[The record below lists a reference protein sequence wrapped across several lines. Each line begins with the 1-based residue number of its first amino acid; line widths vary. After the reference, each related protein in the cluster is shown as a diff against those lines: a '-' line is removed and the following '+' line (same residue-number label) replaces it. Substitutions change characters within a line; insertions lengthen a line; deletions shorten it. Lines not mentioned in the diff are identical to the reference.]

1 MLFNRGVELLIK
13 DIQKC
18 KHFTAMDNTHLC
30 ELLHPAREKVEIHYS
45 IAHAVLNPGRASLPH
60 RLKESSEVYYILEGS
75 GVINVEGEE
84 AEVRKGQ
91 AVFIPPGSWQHIRN
105 SGSTD
110 LEFLAIV
117 HPFWKKEDE
126 EVEEVESKT

>member
-1 MLFNRGVELLIK
+1 LLIK

-18 KHFTAMDNTHLC
+18 RHVTAMDNTHLC
-30 ELLHPAREKVEIHYS
+30 ELLHPAREKEKVELQYS
-45 IAHAVLNPGRASLPH
+45 IAHAVLKPGGASLPH

-75 GVINVEGEE
+75 GVMNIEDEE
-84 AEVRKGQ
+84 AEVRRGQ

-105 SGSTD
+105 SGSSD

-117 HPFWKKEDE
+117 YPFWKKDDE
-126 EVEEVESKT
+126 EVKEVESKI

>member
-1 MLFNRGVELLIK
+1 MLIK

-18 KHFTAMDNTHLC
+18 EHFSAMDLTYLC
-30 ELLHPAREKVEIHYS
+30 ELLHPAREEVEIHYS
-45 IAHAVLNPGRASLPH
+45 IAHAVLKPGRASLPH

-75 GVINVEGEE
+75 GVMNIEGEE
-84 AEVRKGQ
+84 AEVRRGQ
-91 AVFIPPGSWQHIRN
+91 AVFIPPGSWQLIRN
-105 SGSTD
+105 SGGTD

-126 EVEEVESKT
+126 EVECVEEVESKI